1 MIQAQRPHLG
11 AVALLGFVLLAWGG
25 AAGPHPWD
33 VGELVAAAARLGG
46 SHAPGQPLHAL
57 LGYAIARIPLG
68 SMVARISW
76 LSSLGA
82 AIAAYALG
90 RIVHALAD
98 RDDGRTRVAA
108 ALASISLLLT
118 PAVLR
123 SAMRPEVYTLA
134 LACVMLGAWAL
145 AERARGYRHGLRV
158 AALCAGLAFALHPP
172 HALALAAMA
181 LVGVIAKRPGRVE
194 LASSFGLGLVVT
206 IALIAYLPVRGAA
219 GAPMWGDPTTA
230 SGLWTYVSGAP
241 YRDNL
246 GSAQSDAL
254 AVATYL
260 LIAAP
265 ASIAVLL
272 APRQLGWALALVAV
286 VAALVQPF
294 EERNPDNV
302 AYDAPAIAMLLA
314 AAAATLARA
323 ERRLHFGLV
332 LLPLSPLWLSID
344 GGHLAPVDLPALE
357 TLAFETLSAPGP
369 RALLVTRTDFIAAS
383 VMLGQEVDRLRPD
396 VAHFVEGLATSSWH
410 WRSLQTHPAFDGRPH
425 RTEGGELR
433 RAYVLGAVAHAHG
446 QVEVDV
452 ENPATI
458 GERGALRGAWLV
470 LGQGGVDTRTTAER
484 TMGAIASSLAWPRQG
499 DHEIGAQIVRD
510 VISRRAPLLVA
521 RGHAAEARAELVAA
535 APIARDAIAGIVDR
549 PLAPASA
556 IVIRD
561 PAYALSS
568 REDVTRG
575 AAVLLDRDGSTAA
588 AIDMLEAQQA
598 RGDDLAIAQLAAIHL
613 AHGLVT
619 PARDAWAAY
628 RSRQPDVRSPDLDA
642 LAASLR

>member
-1 MIQAQRPHLG
+1 MIGAQRPHLG

-57 LGYAIARIPLG
+57 LGYAIARLPLG
-68 SMVARISW
+68 SMVARVSW
-76 LSSLGA
+76 LSALGA

-90 RIVHALAD
+90 RTVHALAD
-98 RDDGRTRVAA
+98 RDDGKTRLAA
-108 ALASISLLLT
+108 VLASISLLLT

-145 AERARGYRHGLRV
+145 AERARGYFHGLRV
-158 AALCAGLAFALHPP
+158 TAVCAGLAFALHPP

-181 LVGVIAKRPGRVE
+181 LVAVVAKRPSRVE
-194 LASSFGLGLVVT
+194 LVSSFGLGLVVT
-206 IALIAYLPVRGAA
+206 IALMAYLPLRGAA
-219 GAPMWGDPTTA
+219 GAPMWGDPT
-230 SGLWTYVSGAP
+230 SVLGWWTYVSGAP
-241 YRDNL
+241 YRHNL
-246 GSAQSDAL
+246 GSAQSDVL
-254 AVATYL
+254 AVGTYL
-260 LIAAP
+260 LIAVP
-265 ASIAVLL
+265 VSIAVLL

-332 LLPLSPLWLSID
+332 LLPLSPLWLSIQ
-344 GGHLAPVDLPALE
+344 GGYLESAELPALE
-357 TLAFETLSAPGP
+357 TLAFETLGAPAP
-369 RALLVTRTDFIAAS
+369 RALIVTRTDFVAAS

-396 VAHFVEGLATSSWH
+396 AAHFVEGLATSSWH
-410 WRSLQTHPAFDGRPH
+410 WRSLETHPAFDGRPH
-425 RTEGGELR
+425 RTESADLR
-433 RAYVLGAVAHAHG
+433 LAYVLGAIAHARGH
-446 QVEVDV
+446 VEVDV
-452 ENPATI
+452 ESPVTI
-458 GERGALRGAWLV
+458 GERGVLRGALLA
-470 LGQGGVDTRTTAER
+470 LGPDGVDAHATAER
-484 TMGAIASSLAWPRQG
+484 TMGAIASSLAWPAQG
-499 DHEIGAQIVRD
+499 DHEIGAQILRD
-510 VISRRAPLLVA
+510 VISRRAPLLVT
-521 RGHAAEARAELVAA
+521 RDHAAEARAELAAA
-535 APIARDAIAGIVDR
+535 APIARDAIETIVGG
-549 PLAPASA
+549 PLAPGAV
-556 IVIRD
+556 VIRD

-568 REDVTRG
+568 REDVVRG
-575 AAVLLDRDGSTAA
+575 VAVLLDRAGSASTA
-588 AIDMLEAQQA
+588 IQLLEAQQA

-613 AHGLVT
+613 AHGLVA

-628 RSRQPDVRSPDLDA
+628 HARHPDVRSPDLDA
-642 LAASLR
+642 LGAGLR